1 MAIFGYTIAKATP
14 ALLPVL
20 GRLAA
25 MTGVVVGAGILT
37 DYLVKGGLT
46 LIEEGRAARA
56 LEAEKAEALRELRK
70 AEAYARRA
78 ESAGATV
85 RPNG

>member
-25 MTGVVVGAGILT
+25 MTGTVVGVGILA

-46 LIEEGRAARA
+46 LIQEGRAARE
-56 LEAEKAEALRELRK
+56 LEADEAKMLNELRQAK
-70 AEAYARRA
+70 AYARRA
-78 ESAGATV
+78 ESAGATA